1 MISKNKPINIDFIQ
15 SKTIDEIRFPLAIA
29 VVFIHINVTTIPP
42 LEAEFAI
49 WSTDGICNLIYIVMA
64 HIITHVAVPLFF
76 VISGYL
82 FFLNF
87 TRWNVSIYLKKIK
100 KRMHTLVIP
109 YILWNFA
116 AVALVIISEV
126 MLNIYK
132 TNGFP
137 NLNVFSELFNLHVYY
152 DFHEWGSNKIN
163 WFGWGISRQGP
174 YIVPLWFL
182 RDLIIVSILSPVIYH
197 FVMHRWRFIYMFILL
212 FAYIS
217 RIWINVPGFSIEAI
231 FFFSLGAFLSLHN
244 INMIQLSYRLRYLT
258 VPLSIILLIVCIVFD
273 GNNTIE
279 GQNVYPFFIMSF
291 VFVVLYIMSRITYI
305 HYQKDDK
312 PIFPLFLRR
321 SCFFIYALHT
331 VSFLFCTPISIS
343 RRFFEIIIPGESS
356 LFTCLRYL
364 LTPFCAATICVVVF
378 IIFDKLFPKTTS
390 YFSGNR

>member
-1 MISKNKPINIDFIQ
+1 MLFTNAKENIMISKNNPINYDFIQ

-87 TRWNVSIYLKKIK
+87 TRWNVSTYLKKIK

-132 TNGFP
+132 TKGFP

-163 WFGWGISRQGP
+163 WLGGVFQ
-174 YIVPLWFL
+174 
-182 RDLIIVSILSPVIYH
+182 DKALI
-197 FVMHRWRFIYMFILL
+197 
-212 FAYIS
+212 
-217 RIWINVPGFSIEAI
+217 
-231 FFFSLGAFLSLHN
+231 
-244 INMIQLSYRLRYLT
+244 
-258 VPLSIILLIVCIVFD
+258 
-273 GNNTIE
+273 
-279 GQNVYPFFIMSF
+279 
-291 VFVVLYIMSRITYI
+291 
-305 HYQKDDK
+305 
-312 PIFPLFLRR
+312 
-321 SCFFIYALHT
+321 
-331 VSFLFCTPISIS
+331 
-343 RRFFEIIIPGESS
+343 
-356 LFTCLRYL
+356 
-364 LTPFCAATICVVVF
+364 
-378 IIFDKLFPKTTS
+378 
-390 YFSGNR
+390 